1 MKTHFKYPSQDK
13 QTQIHA
19 IAWEPDGKPAAVL
32 QICHGM
38 VEYIDRYDPFA
49 TFLLQHGYYVV
60 GNDHLGHGES
70 VTSDEKHGY
79 FADPNGNECVIG
91 DIHTLRKMTTEKLP
105 GIPYFI
111 LGHSMGS
118 FLVRQYI
125 ESYGAGL
132 AGVIISGTGWQGNA
146 ALALGKRLCRS
157 SANRHGWDYRSGR
170 IDNMAFGSYNKQFEP
185 ARTSADWLTKDEAV
199 VDAYLSHPWCTFK
212 FTVNGYY
219 NLFTSIQAAQDPKR
233 IAQIPK
239 DLPMFL
245 VSGACDPVGENGKGV
260 TEAYE
265 SYKNAGIKDVSM
277 KLYENDRHEILNE
290 TDRDVVWADL
300 LAWLEKEREP
310 TIN

>member
-1 MKTHFKYPSQDK
+1 MKTHFKYLSQDK

-19 IAWEPDGKPAAVL
+19 IAWEPDCEPVAVL

-38 VEYIDRYDPFA
+38 VEYIDRYDAFA
-49 TFLLQHGYYVV
+49 GYLNEHGYYVV

-70 VTSDEKHGY
+70 VVSDEKHGY

-91 DIHTLRKMTTEKLP
+91 DINKLRKMTREKFP
-105 GIPYFI
+105 DIPYFM

-132 AGVIISGTGWQGNA
+132 AGVIIMGTGSQPNFT
-146 ALALGKRLCRS
+146 LRLGKMLCRR
-157 SANRHGWDYRSGR
+157 AAKRHGWDYRSDR
-170 IDNMAFGSYNKQFEP
+170 INNMAFGSYNKQFEP
-185 ARTSADWLTKDEAV
+185 ARTSVDWLTKDEAV
-199 VDAYLSHPWCTFK
+199 VDAYINHPWCTFK

-219 NLFTSIQAAQDPKR
+219 HMFCGIQAAQDPKQ

-239 DLPMFL
+239 DLPMFF
-245 VSGACDPVGENGKGV
+245 VSGACDPVGGNGEGV
-260 TEAYE
+260 KKAFE
-265 SYKNAGIKDVSM
+265 SYKDAGIADVTM

-290 TDRDVVWADL
+290 TDRDTVRADL
-300 LAWLEKEREP
+300 LEWLEAHR
-310 TIN
+310 